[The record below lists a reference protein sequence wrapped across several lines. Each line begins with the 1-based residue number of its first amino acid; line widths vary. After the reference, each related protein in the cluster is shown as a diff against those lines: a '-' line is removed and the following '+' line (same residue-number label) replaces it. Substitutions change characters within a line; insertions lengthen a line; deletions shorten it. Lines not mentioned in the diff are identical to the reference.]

1 LCSGSFCHF
10 NKFNIWDRGVA
21 CNAPTIGV
29 PIKVI
34 YNDSIYLN
42 GNGQGF
48 GYFWMLYAKSE
59 NMNKMG
65 NTWVIKQGK
74 EAMEKEIP
82 KTQNMD

>member
-1 LCSGSFCHF
+1 
-10 NKFNIWDRGVA
+10 
-21 CNAPTIGV
+21 
-29 PIKVI
+29 
-34 YNDSIYLN
+34 
-42 GNGQGF
+42 
-48 GYFWMLYAKSE
+48 MLYAKSE